1 MPDLGLYYRAIEIKT
16 ARYLYSKRQVDKWN
30 RIEHPEM
37 IPHTYGSYLL
47 NDIHSIFRYYN
58 TIGRLNKLL
67 LSPNKE
73 FLRSNLDL
81 TQIYVHSW
89 L

>member
-16 ARYLYSKRQVDKWN
+16 AWYLYSKRQVDKWN

-47 NDIHSIFRYYN
+47 NDIHSIFQVLQHYRKIKQII
-58 TIGRLNKLL
+58 T
-67 LSPNKE
+67 
-73 FLRSNLDL
+73 L
-81 TQIYVHSW
+81 TK
-89 L
+89 